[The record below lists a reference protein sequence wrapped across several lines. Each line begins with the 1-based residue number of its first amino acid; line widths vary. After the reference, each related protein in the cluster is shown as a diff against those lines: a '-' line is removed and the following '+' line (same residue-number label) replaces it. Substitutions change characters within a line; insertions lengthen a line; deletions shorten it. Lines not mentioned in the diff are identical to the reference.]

1 MQHRIEKARIARRLF
16 LAVTVWVMVLP
27 VMGHAQTWPDP
38 PEVNGAFSADDL
50 ARAVQIE
57 SELSCHRDMLYCS
70 DPEVQE
76 FRRRLQEVAAAALT
90 RMPDIEQRHDVV
102 PSSVNVFH
110 QNLLRCRGHYP
121 LNVCS
126 RSSERIRGSHETLAD
141 FPEASLEGDACA
153 ATVEKA
159 CLLDLLSDRIAA
171 WNRRNTEDDENPV
184 VALHDPGFDCLR
196 GQRSAA
202 MHTICRNGELSAL
215 HRVMLENLAALPAEV
230 DPRML
235 PRERAEVLSDSYWYR
250 ATYDCQTDTVCIRD
264 RIEQRI
270 RDIAEISLEMQVL
283 EGENAA
289 REAEIEVARTY
300 QELSAA
306 RMELAGVMD
315 GIVADATMP
324 ASSFFPQPENTRA
337 FQRAIEIAR
346 IEEDLSERA
355 RSEGAGLSGPVVL
368 EPVSRSKNHADR
380 VPWQPDRPFHCRGR
394 RDLLPQRL
402 SS

>member
-1 MQHRIEKARIARRLF
+1 MQHRIETARIARRLF

-27 VMGHAQTWPDP
+27 VMGYAQTWPDP

-121 LNVCS
+121 LNLCS

-141 FPEASLEGDACA
+141 FPQTILEGDACA

-230 DPRML
+230 DPRTQLGYATNAIQQGGFFGTGVGEGQVKWSLPDAHTDFIIAVAAEEYGLILVLIIIALYAAIVIRSLLRLQGERDPFVRIAGTGLACAFGVQALINMGVAVRLLPAKGMTLPFVSYGGSSLVAMGLMIGML
-235 PRERAEVLSDSYWYR
+235 
-250 ATYDCQTDTVCIRD
+250 
-264 RIEQRI
+264 
-270 RDIAEISLEMQVL
+270 
-283 EGENAA
+283 
-289 REAEIEVARTY
+289 
-300 QELSAA
+300 
-306 RMELAGVMD
+306 LAL
-315 GIVADATMP
+315 
-324 ASSFFPQPENTRA
+324 TRA
-337 FQRAIEIAR
+337 RPQGEIGDILLA
-346 IEEDLSERA
+346 
-355 RSEGAGLSGPVVL
+355 
-368 EPVSRSKNHADR
+368 
-380 VPWQPDRPFHCRGR
+380 RGR
-394 RDLLPQRL
+394 
-402 SS
+402 